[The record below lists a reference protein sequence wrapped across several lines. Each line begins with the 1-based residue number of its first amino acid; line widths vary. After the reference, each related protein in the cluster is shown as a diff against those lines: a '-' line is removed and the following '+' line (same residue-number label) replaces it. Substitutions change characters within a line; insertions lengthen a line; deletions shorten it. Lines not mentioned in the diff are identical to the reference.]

1 MDFNG
6 LLVVAA
12 IWFLVS
18 LLGGGRQKKQ
28 VPQAVSKRPPD
39 RPAQP
44 GLPDATQREGRR
56 LESVLREFE
65 RALEQAGPSGR
76 SARTPL
82 PRAEEVEDGESL
94 EMEPEVGSLETEVR
108 REVRR
113 PVDQDDEAEQV
124 AARRIKAAAA
134 RDQVRS
140 KADHAEFDKRIR
152 QEVADKT
159 ATPGYTTQQLR
170 DAVIWREI
178 LGPPVSLQE
187 EVRSER

>member
-6 LLVVAA
+6 LLVIAA

-18 LLGGGRQKKQ
+18 LLGGGRRKKPAPSP
-28 VPQAVSKRPPD
+28 VPQRQPD

-65 RALEQAGPSGR
+65 RALGQAGPGGR
-76 SARTPL
+76 SARVPL
-82 PRAEEVEDGESL
+82 PRAEEVEARESQ
-94 EMEPEVGSLETEVR
+94 EMEPEGGSLETEVR
-108 REVRR
+108 REARR
-113 PVDQDDEAEQV
+113 PVDQDDEAEQIV
-124 AARRIKAAAA
+124 ARRIKAAAA
-134 RDQVRS
+134 RDKVRS

-159 ATPGYTTQQLR
+159 AAPRYTTQQLR
-170 DAVIWREI
+170 DAVVWREI
-178 LGPPVSLQE
+178 LGPPVSMRE
-187 EVRSER
+187 EVRSEK